1 MKRAELNSALQG
13 LNPRTQASH
22 LLHSTFN
29 KRLLGPLLLFAKIS
43 NVHLPITLALACCDF
58 GAIYIVLH
66 YVTSV
71 YALLNASFME
81 P

>member
-1 MKRAELNSALQG
+1 MNVSIPSSSQNNQGTVVRAAT
-13 LNPRTQASH
+13 P
-22 LLHSTFN
+22 
-29 KRLLGPLLLFAKIS
+29 FAKIS
-43 NVHLPITLALACCDF
+43 NVHRPITLALVCCDF

-71 YALLNASFME
+71 YALLNALFTE

>member
-1 MKRAELNSALQG
+1 M
-13 LNPRTQASH
+13 QASH
-22 LLHSTFN
+22 LLHRTINERS
-29 KRLLGPLLLFAKIS
+29 LGLQLPFAKIS
-43 NVHLPITLALACCDF
+43 NIHRPITLALACCDF

-71 YALLNASFME
+71 YALLNALFME